1 MAERDGAPSIDETNR
16 PLWAEVAGEYAI
28 EGWGDP
34 GEVSAFALVADRSR
48 GLPVLDLG
56 VGGGR
61 TTSLLRL
68 MSSRYVGIDYTPE
81 LVELCR
87 RRHPDADVR
96 LGDARDL
103 LGIDTGSFGLVVFS
117 NNGIDAVDHQGR
129 DQVLAEVHR
138 VLSPGGTFCYS
149 TLNKDG
155 PLFGANPGTA
165 PGITWQIGS
174 LLPRP
179 PEGASAAGGG
189 GGDPVGSDGGTGD
202 PSWLRATRNWRRLRG
217 LQRDEGDWGLA
228 QFAAHQFALVTHF
241 ITLSGARDELERHG
255 FTLEVVVPCDSAAPL
270 AEGES
275 TSAMYM
281 HLVARRL

>member
-129 DQVLAEVHR
+129 DQVLA
-138 VLSPGGTFCYS
+138 
-149 TLNKDG
+149 
-155 PLFGANPGTA
+155 
-165 PGITWQIGS
+165 
-174 LLPRP
+174 
-179 PEGASAAGGG
+179 
-189 GGDPVGSDGGTGD
+189 
-202 PSWLRATRNWRRLRG
+202 
-217 LQRDEGDWGLA
+217 
-228 QFAAHQFALVTHF
+228 
-241 ITLSGARDELERHG
+241 
-255 FTLEVVVPCDSAAPL
+255 
-270 AEGES
+270 
-275 TSAMYM
+275 
-281 HLVARRL
+281 